1 MLKIL
6 VLKEWRMALRSRTLA
21 ATLFPL
27 LLLLGIAFTGS
38 SIQQSGLQRERDA
51 ANAHFR
57 TQWEQLQA
65 GDPHSAAH
73 FGTYIFKP
81 PGTLS
86 SFDKGLDDVSGY
98 TMRVEAHIQ
107 HSMATPPLRPA
118 DAYLRF
124 GNLTM
129 ASVLQLFFPLF
140 ILFYCYNSYT
150 QEQASGTLSLLLL
163 QGAGKA
169 AILRGKAALHL
180 LVINGILLSGLL
192 LYLPPLLLMN
202 GHTLT
207 GTELL
212 RIILL
217 TICYACY
224 GSIFVL
230 LGMAVSARA
239 KNGRQSLLILLS
251 IWLLW
256 NVMAPRLTAAIGKT
270 LYPLPSQYALQ
281 EKIERAIR
289 MGINGD
295 DPREE
300 RAEKLQEQVLK
311 QYQVKDVSQLPVN
324 FDAIRMQ
331 ANEDY
336 AQMVYDK
343 YAAETDSI
351 IRLQNNISRYAAL
364 ADPYLA
370 MRSISM
376 ALCGTDYAHHQH
388 FDSGARRYRNDFIRQ
403 LNMQLAYKGKA
414 DQSFYKA
421 MPQFIHTPPDTLT
434 VVHGQRWLLLSLLLW
449 LPLSVLLLKRS
460 ASYEA
465 FL

>member
-6 VLKEWRMALRSRTLA
+6 VLKEWRMALRSQTLA

-27 LLLLGIAFTGS
+27 LVLLGIAFTAGC
-38 SIQQSGLQRERDA
+38 IQQSRLHLERDS

-57 TQWEQLQA
+57 MQWEQLKA

-73 FGTYIFKP
+73 FGTYLFKP
-81 PGTLS
+81 LATLS
-86 SFDKGLDDVSGY
+86 SFDKGVDDISGY

-150 QEQASGTLSLLLL
+150 QEQASGTLRLLLL
-163 QGAGKA
+163 QGVGKA
-169 AILRGKAALHL
+169 AILLGKAVLHL
-180 LVINGILLSGLL
+180 ALVNGMLLCGLL
-192 LYLPPLLLMN
+192 LYLPPLLLS
-202 GHTLT
+202 GSTPVSIA
-207 GTELL
+207 
-212 RIILL
+212 RILL
-217 TICYACY
+217 LVICYACY
-224 GSIFVL
+224 GSIFLL
-230 LGMAVSARA
+230 LGMAVSAGAR
-239 KNGRQSLLILLS
+239 NGRQSLIILAG

-256 NVMAPRLTAAIGKT
+256 NVIAPRLTAAIGER
-270 LYPLPSQYALQ
+270 LHPLPSQHALQ
-281 EKIERAIR
+281 EKIEKAIR
-289 MGINGD
+289 MGIHGD

-300 RAEKLQEQVLK
+300 RMEKLRERVLK
-311 QYQVKDVSQLPVN
+311 QYQVSDERQLPVN

-336 AQMVYDK
+336 AQLVYDK
-343 YAAETDSI
+343 YAAATDSI
-351 IRLQNNISRYAAL
+351 IRLQHSITRYVAL

-370 MRSISM
+370 IRSISM
-376 ALCGTDYAHHQH
+376 TLCGTDYAHHWH
-388 FDSGARRYRNDFIRQ
+388 FDTSARRYRNDFIRR
-403 LNMQLAYKGKA
+403 LNMQLASKGKA
-414 DQSFYKA
+414 DENFYMA
-421 MPQFIHTPPDTLT
+421 TPQFDYHPPDTFT
-434 VVHGQRWLLLSLLLW
+434 VLRGQVWQLLSLLLW
-449 LPLSVLLLKRS
+449 LPLSFLLLKI
-460 ASYEA
+460 AAGYET

>member
-1 MLKIL
+1 MIKIL

-27 LLLLGIAFTGS
+27 LLLLGIAFTAS
-38 SIQQSGLQRERDA
+38 SIQQLRLERERDA
-51 ANAHFR
+51 ANANFR
-57 TQWEQLQA
+57 KQWEQLQA

-81 PGTLS
+81 LNTLS
-86 SFDKGLDDVSGY
+86 VFDKGIDDISGY

-129 ASVLQLFFPLF
+129 AGVLQLFFPLF
-140 ILFYCYNSYT
+140 ILFCCFNSYT
-150 QEQASGTLSLLLL
+150 QERTSGTLGLLLL
-163 QGAGKA
+163 QGVDKA
-169 AILRGKAALHL
+169 VILRGKAALHL
-180 LVINGILLSGLL
+180 LLINGMLLSGLL
-192 LYLPPLLLMN
+192 LFLTPLLLKS
-202 GHTLT
+202 GT
-207 GTELL
+207 TELI
-212 RIILL
+212 RILL
-217 TICYACY
+217 LVICYACY

-239 KNGRQSLLILLS
+239 KNGRQSLLIL
-251 IWLLW
+251 IAAWLLW
-256 NVMAPRLTAAIGKT
+256 NVMAPRLTAAIGES
-270 LYPLPSQYALQ
+270 LHPLPSQHALQ
-281 EKIERAIR
+281 ENIERAIR

-295 DPREE
+295 DPRED
-300 RAEKLQEQVLK
+300 RIEKLKEQVLQ
-311 QYQVKDVSQLPVN
+311 QYQVRDVHQLPVN

-351 IRLQNNISRYAAL
+351 IRLQNNITRYAAV

-388 FDSGARRYRNDFIRQ
+388 FDRSARQYRNDFIRR

-414 DQSFYKA
+414 EQGFYKA
-421 MPQFIHTPPDTLT
+421 TPQFDYTPPDILS
-434 VVHGQRWLLLSLLLW
+434 VLAGQVWMLLVLLLW
-449 LPLSVLLLKRS
+449 LPVSVLLLKRS
-460 ASYEA
+460 ASYET

>member
-1 MLKIL
+1 MIKIL

-38 SIQQSGLQRERDA
+38 SIQQLRLERERNS
-51 ANAHFR
+51 ANANFR
-57 TQWEQLQA
+57 MQWEQLQA

-81 PGTLS
+81 LNTLS
-86 SFDKGLDDVSGY
+86 AFDKGIDDISGY

-129 ASVLQLFFPLF
+129 AGVLQLFFPLF
-140 ILFYCYNSYT
+140 ILFCCYNSYT
-150 QEQASGTLSLLLL
+150 QEQASGTLGLLLL

-169 AILRGKAALHL
+169 VILRGKAVLHL
-180 LVINGILLSGLL
+180 LLVNGILLSGLL
-192 LYLPPLLLMN
+192 LFLTPLLLKS
-202 GHTLT
+202 
-207 GTELL
+207 GTTEPI
-212 RIILL
+212 RILL
-217 TICYACY
+217 LVICYACY

-230 LGMAVSARA
+230 LGMAVSAKA
-239 KNGRQSLLILLS
+239 KNGRQSLLIL
-251 IWLLW
+251 IAVWLLW
-256 NVMAPRLTAAIGKT
+256 NVMAPRLTAAIGKS
-270 LYPLPSQYALQ
+270 LHPLPSQHALQ
-281 EKIERAIR
+281 ENIERAIR

-300 RAEKLQEQVLK
+300 RIEKLKEQVLQ
-311 QYQVKDVSQLPVN
+311 QYQVRDVSQLPVN

-351 IRLQNNISRYAAL
+351 IRLQNNISHYAAM

-370 MRSISM
+370 IRSISM
-376 ALCGTDYAHHQH
+376 ALCGTDYSHHQH
-388 FDSGARRYRNDFIRQ
+388 FDRSARQYRNDFIRR

-414 DQSFYKA
+414 DQTFYKA
-421 MPQFIHTPPDTLT
+421 TPQFDYTPPSILT
-434 VVHGQRWLLLSLLLW
+434 VLAGQVWMLLVLLLW
-449 LPLSVLLLKRS
+449 LPVSVSLLKRS
-460 ASYEA
+460 ASYET

>member
-38 SIQQSGLQRERDA
+38 SIQQSRLERERVA
-51 ANAHFR
+51 ANANFR
-57 TQWEQLQA
+57 MQWEQLQA

-81 PGTLS
+81 LNTLS
-86 SFDKGLDDVSGY
+86 VFDKGIDDISGY

-107 HSMATPPLRPA
+107 HSIAAPPLRPA
-118 DAYLRF
+118 DVYLRF

-129 ASVLQLFFPLF
+129 AGVLQLFFPLL

-150 QEQASGTLSLLLL
+150 QEQSAGTLGLLLL
-163 QGAGKA
+163 QGAGRA
-169 AILRGKAALHL
+169 AILRGKAVLHL
-180 LVINGILLSGLL
+180 LLINGILLSGLL
-192 LYLPPLLLMN
+192 LFLTPLLLKS
-202 GHTLT
+202 GI
-207 GTELL
+207 TELV
-212 RIILL
+212 RILL
-217 TICYACY
+217 LVICYACY
-224 GSIFVL
+224 SSIFVL
-230 LGMAVSARA
+230 LGMVVSARA
-239 KNGRQSLLILLS
+239 KNGRQSLLILTGV
-251 IWLLW
+251 WLLW
-256 NVMAPRLTAAIGKT
+256 NVLAPRLAAAIGES
-270 LYPLPSQYALQ
+270 LHPLPSQHALQ
-281 EKIERAIR
+281 ENIERAIR

-300 RAEKLQEQVLK
+300 RLEKLKEQVLM
-311 QYQVKDVSQLPVN
+311 QYHVKDVSQLPVN

-343 YAAETDSI
+343 YALETDSI
-351 IRLQNNISRYAAL
+351 IRLQNNITRYAAV

-370 MRSISM
+370 LRSISM
-376 ALCGTDYAHHQH
+376 ALCGTDYAHHWY
-388 FDSGARRYRNDFIRQ
+388 FDSSARRYRNDFIRR

-414 DQSFYKA
+414 DQDFYKA
-421 MPQFIHTPPDTLT
+421 TPQFDYIPPDILT
-434 VVHGQRWLLLSLLLW
+434 VLRGQAWLLLSLLLW

-460 ASYEA
+460 ASYET